1 MIKGIIRIVALILLY
16 ALSEA
21 LKPEVPAPDPIAKVL
36 YYLPYGAV
44 MVIIFVLTS
53 RISIPVWDLLFGN
66 NEPSQITSAPT
77 ATMTPSPTPSPT
89 PIPTPPNTPIPTP
102 KATPTPVPAPTTA
115 VRTFEA
121 DDPGPDGEGNYLDH
135 FTFTDKATGSCN
147 IYNTRWVQFNVAWKT
162 AEGDDQNSDIDL
174 EIRIRRANGELIDSY
189 KFTPSQDDTGK
200 DENGYYYV
208 GSKWFNLFPN
218 REYHAG
224 EQFKI
229 EYEAFTANGQR
240 VTGKLRSGDIHTW
253 VKTGSIE

>member
-1 MIKGIIRIVALILLY
+1 MIKVHQMIKVIIRIVALILLY

-21 LKPEVPAPDPIAKVL
+21 LKPEDPAPDPIAKLL

-53 RISIPVWDLLFGN
+53 RISIPVWGSQFGN

-77 ATMTPSPTPSPT
+77 
-89 PIPTPPNTPIPTP
+89 
-102 KATPTPVPAPTTA
+102 PTPVPTPTTA

-121 DDPGPDGEGNYLDH
+121 DDHGPDGEGYYLDH